1 MYINVF
7 LNIPLPPADFCFL
20 LKNPFQF
27 TFNIQLNY
35 KVNHI
40 IFLI

>member
-7 LNIPLPPADFCFL
+7 LNIPDFCLL

-27 TFNIQLNY
+27 TFNTQLNY

-40 IFLI
+40 IFFI